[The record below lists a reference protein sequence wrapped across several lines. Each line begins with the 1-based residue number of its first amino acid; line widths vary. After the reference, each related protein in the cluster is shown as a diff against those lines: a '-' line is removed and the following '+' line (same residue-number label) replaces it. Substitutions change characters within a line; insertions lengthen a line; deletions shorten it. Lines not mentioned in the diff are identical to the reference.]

1 MAYSGKVAIVTGI
14 GLGITEHLLREGANV
29 VVADLNA
36 VQGAKVVEKLN
47 NCGESLMKRLNSS
60 SKGRAEFCAT
70 DVTSWASVCELFAF
84 SYVKFGRRIDYVFA
98 NAGIAQMQEMR
109 SSNPTYFAT
118 AKQDDLETLQD
129 RPPSLAVIRV
139 NLDGVLYTL
148 HAALAYFRKQEKD
161 KDGWRG
167 KFVGTGSNACQ
178 KAHFGTTSDR
188 SSFYPF
194 PNDPLYAAA
203 KSGVLG
209 ICRAVGPKVFEEGIT
224 VNCFGPSV
232 VATGLAPPEFLAMLE
247 REGRLTPM
255 KTITDA
261 ADVFINP
268 KSKVTGACDPRL
280 LEATTTARSRYAE
293 LTWAS
298 IAGQIIENCG
308 TRNAFRAIPG
318 YMDDNARKNMNEF
331 HSSDQIDQALS
342 VEGAGLDVVA

>member
-1 MAYSGKVAIVTGI
+1 MAYSGKVAIVTGAASGI
-14 GLGITEHLLREGANV
+14 GLGITEHLLSEGANV

-47 NCGESLMKRLNSS
+47 SGS

-84 SYVKFGRRIDYVFA
+84 SYAKFGKRIDYVFA
-98 NAGIAQMQEMR
+98 NAGIAQMHEMR

-118 AKQDDLETLQD
+118 TKHDDLETLQD

-167 KFVGTGSNACQ
+167 KFVGTGSNA
-178 KAHFGTTSDR
+178 
-188 SSFYPF
+188 SFYPF

-203 KSGVLG
+203 KHGVLG

-232 VATGLAPPEFLAMLE
+232 VATGLAPPDFLAMLE

-255 KTITDA
+255 KTVTDA
-261 ADVFINP
+261 VDVFINP
-268 KSKVTGACDPRL
+268 TSKVT
-280 LEATTTARSRYAE
+280 
-293 LTWAS
+293 
-298 IAGQIIENCG
+298 GQIIENCG